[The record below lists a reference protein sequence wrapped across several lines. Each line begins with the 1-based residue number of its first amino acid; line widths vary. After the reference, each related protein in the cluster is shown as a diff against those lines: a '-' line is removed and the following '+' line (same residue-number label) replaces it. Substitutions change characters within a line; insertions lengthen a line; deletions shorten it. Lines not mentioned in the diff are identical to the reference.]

1 MKHETKQEQ
10 SNQSNQEQIDLRV
23 ILLEAIKRLN
33 PSSWR
38 GAWVVYSWKH
48 VYPTSSP
55 LLLTL
60 LKAVNSTIN
69 REHGIV
75 YRYGKRNGK
84 GRSVYYVRKEEWG
97 RYLELLE
104 YYLFKYDGSY
114 NTDFVNPL
122 PLP

>member
-1 MKHETKQEQ
+1 MQNETET
-10 SNQSNQEQIDLRV
+10 EQIEQTNNDLRV
-23 ILLEAIKRLN
+23 ILLESIKRLN

-60 LKAVNSTIN
+60 LKAVNGTIN
-69 REHGIV
+69 REHGGVV
-75 YRYGKRNGK
+75 YQYGKRNGK
-84 GRSVYYVRKEEWG
+84 GRSVYYVRKEEWEH
-97 RYLELLE
+97 YLKLLE
-104 YYLFKYDGSY
+104 FYLFEYDGSLN

-122 PLP
+122 PL